1 MKESHDS
8 AIAPTKANS
17 SQTAAPT
24 LIAQTS
30 AVGSWQVLPTSAPII
45 PIHAALLRTNK
56 VLFVAGSGNDPNNVG
71 ETRGTAVWDINTQT
85 FTRVITPTNTAGLPL
100 DIFCGG
106 HSFRSDGRLMFAGG
120 TLQYDPFKG
129 LRESLFFDPI
139 TEQWVSAPLMNLGRW
154 YPTLLTLG
162 DGKIFAIS
170 GYDINGSLA
179 LNPEIFARSTGWVAF
194 SGRTSRFPLY
204 AHLFLLR
211 SGKIFYSGAYMG
223 SSEGVTPRILT
234 LPTTFSQ
241 PIVEQPVTGLEVA
254 GSGDQAASV
263 FLPPAQD
270 QKVMII
276 GGGGSTTKRVNII
289 DLKAATPTYA
299 PAAYLNYARMHH
311 SAVLLP
317 DRTVFVCNGSAMNE
331 DIQKSML
338 PAEIYNPATN
348 TWTVAAAQSVPR
360 VYHSVALL
368 LPDGRVL
375 TAGGNPRRGSN
386 ELRLEVYS
394 PPYMSQTRP
403 VIQSAPQTANYNR
416 TIVIQTNQASS
427 IKWVS
432 LVRPSANTHCY
443 DTEQRLVDLP
453 IVSRTATS
461 LSVTTPST
469 GNLAPQGWYMLF
481 ISDNNNVPSVARWMQ
496 LL

>member
-1 MKESHDS
+1 MKNYQNQ
-8 AIAPTKANS
+8 AIAPEKLAP
-17 SQTAAPT
+17 SQIEPPA
-24 LIAQTS
+24 LIAQTTG
-30 AVGSWQVLPTSAPII
+30 VGSWQVLATSAPIL

-71 ETRGTAVWDINTQT
+71 ETRGTAVWDINTGT
-85 FTRVITPTNTAGLPL
+85 YSRVTTPTNTAGLPL
-100 DIFCGG
+100 DLFCGG

-120 TLQYDPFKG
+120 TLKYDPFKG
-129 LRESLFFDPI
+129 LRESLFFDPA
-139 TEQWVSAPLMNLGRW
+139 TNQWVSAPLMNFGRW

-162 DGKIFAIS
+162 DGKIFAVS
-170 GYDINGSLA
+170 GLDINGSLA
-179 LNPEIFARSTGWVAF
+179 RNPEIFARATGWLTF
-194 SGRTSRFPLY
+194 SQPTSRLPLY
-204 AHLFLLR
+204 AHLFLLS

-223 SSEGVTPRILT
+223 NSEGVTPRILT

-241 PIVEQPVTGLEVA
+241 PIVEQPVTGLEAA

-263 FLPPAQD
+263 LLPPAQD
-270 QKVMII
+270 QKVMIL
-276 GGGGSTTKRVNII
+276 GGGGNTTKRVNII
-289 DLKAATPTYA
+289 DFKAATPTYR

-311 SAVLLP
+311 SAIILP
-317 DRTVFVCNGSAMNE
+317 DRTVFVCNGSAMGENT
-331 DIQKSML
+331 QMSML

-375 TAGGNPRRGSN
+375 TAGGNPKRATN
-386 ELRLEVYS
+386 ELRLEIYS

-403 VIQSAPQTANYNR
+403 VITSVPQSASYNS
-416 TIVIQTNQASS
+416 TIQIQTSQASN

-432 LVRPSANTHCY
+432 LVRPSANTHCC

-461 LSVTTPST
+461 LSVTMPAT
-469 GNLAPQGWYMLF
+469 GNLAPQGWYMVF
-481 ISDNNNVPSVARWMQ
+481 ISNTNNIPSVAKWMQ